1 VKKTFIEKPPR
12 FHAIQFDGSLASGT
26 EITLQAIEM
35 ELDAMYYPGISW
47 EQAEALRPG
56 NHNVPPDGRQ
66 PRVEIRNPRQSRPH
80 GIDVPMYE
88 GDWFVWSDDSRE
100 FQIITDFYFA
110 AHFTEVES

>member
-56 NHNVPPDGRQ
+56 N
-66 PRVEIRNPRQSRPH
+66 RNPRQSRPH